1 MQELTLSS
9 RLPLTSNSIPV
20 LGLGVWQMKP
30 GEQTEQ
36 AIAYALSVGYRHID
50 TAKLYENEE
59 SVGKAI
65 RESNI
70 PREEL
75 FVTTKLWPT
84 DAFDAQAALEASLK
98 RLSLAYVDLYLIH
111 WPVPLFGDRVWRQME
126 ALKEMGLAH
135 DIGVSNYSLSHM
147 EDVLTQANIPPAVN
161 QIECNPFSYDKK
173 LIDFCQKNGV
183 IIEAYSPLTRGLH
196 LDHATVVTLAVQYGK
211 SPAQILLRWALQKG
225 AVVIPKSSNPARIAE
240 NADIF
245 SFSID
250 ADGMRRLDALAR

>member
-1 MQELTLSS
+1 
-9 RLPLTSNSIPV
+9 
-20 LGLGVWQMKP
+20 
-30 GEQTEQ
+30 
-36 AIAYALSVGYRHID
+36 
-50 TAKLYENEE
+50 
-59 SVGKAI
+59 
-65 RESNI
+65 
-70 PREEL
+70 
-75 FVTTKLWPT
+75 
-84 DAFDAQAALEASLK
+84 
-98 RLSLAYVDLYLIH
+98 
-111 WPVPLFGDRVWRQME
+111 ME